1 MLITFDRTMLDG
13 RRAVCNL
20 LHWKSGKLHRTVNST
35 LAAETQ
41 SLARGVGDLWMMVM
55 YFEITNRDFQLR
67 E

>member
-55 YFEITNRDFQLR
+55 YF
-67 E
+67 